1 MPHEDL
7 FNTRRMIFPGE
18 DFNLSFTL
26 KDPKFFMN
34 GQSTAAV
41 KVRVQS
47 GDLKM
52 KFFAC
57 LIKVRSDVYNAIATA
72 RLHKNLDVHY
82 RTVR

>member
-7 FNTRRMIFPGE
+7 FNTRRMLFPGE
-18 DFNLSFTL
+18 DLNLRFTL

-34 GQSTAAV
+34 GQSTAAM
-41 KVRVQS
+41 KVRIQS
-47 GDLKM
+47 DLKM

-82 RTVR
+82 PTVR